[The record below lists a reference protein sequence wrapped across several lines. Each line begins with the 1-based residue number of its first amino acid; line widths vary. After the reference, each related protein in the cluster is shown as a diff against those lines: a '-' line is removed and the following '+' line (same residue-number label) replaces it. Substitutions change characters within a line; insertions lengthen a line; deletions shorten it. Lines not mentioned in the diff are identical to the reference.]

1 MVRSSDDEAEAAA
14 AAAAISTLQPQP
26 QQQLQAGTNGVTFE
40 MGSDDRLVMV
50 VQQHGAVEPQRL
62 QVTGLR
68 LRHEEAGQ
76 MYQGRCSSSVSGGA
90 ARVGG
95 CATCNSTL
103 DLLTTGGSHTIEL
116 ASESDWAGLLVG
128 LNAMLLL
135 LEQESPED
143 AEKLG
148 SMPMSQVAW
157 SMAVAG
163 MDS

>member
-76 MYQGRCSSSVSGGA
+76 MYQGRC
-90 ARVGG
+90 
-95 CATCNSTL
+95 
-103 DLLTTGGSHTIEL
+103 
-116 ASESDWAGLLVG
+116 
-128 LNAMLLL
+128 
-135 LEQESPED
+135 
-143 AEKLG
+143 
-148 SMPMSQVAW
+148 
-157 SMAVAG
+157 
-163 MDS
+163 